1 MLTEFDPWHSA
12 LCTCPPKLTL
22 NPYTGC
28 DHGCVYCYASSYIFN
43 FSNCRPKKDLVRRL
57 TREAARLNG
66 ELVSISNSSDAYPN
80 LEAKT
85 ELTRQCVEILSEHNC
100 RIQIVTKSDLA
111 ARDIDLLRKVP
122 STVALTITTD
132 HDEVARIIEPRA
144 PAPSKRMKAVE
155 KLVHNGIPVT
165 VRIDPLIPFVNDY
178 PEKLVKKL
186 ALLGVKHIT
195 SSTYKV
201 RPDNWKRFSEAMPQV
216 SEKLEPLYFQKG
228 ERIADYLY
236 LPRELRLRLLER
248 VRSLAEK
255 SGIRYG
261 TCREG
266 LSKLNTA
273 TCDGSWVL

>member
-1 MLTEFDPWHSA
+1 
-12 LCTCPPKLTL
+12 
-22 NPYTGC
+22 
-28 DHGCVYCYASSYIFN
+28 
-43 FSNCRPKKDLVRRL
+43 
-57 TREAARLNG
+57 
-66 ELVSISNSSDAYPN
+66 
-80 LEAKT
+80 
-85 ELTRQCVEILSEHNC
+85 
-100 RIQIVTKSDLA
+100 VTKSDLV